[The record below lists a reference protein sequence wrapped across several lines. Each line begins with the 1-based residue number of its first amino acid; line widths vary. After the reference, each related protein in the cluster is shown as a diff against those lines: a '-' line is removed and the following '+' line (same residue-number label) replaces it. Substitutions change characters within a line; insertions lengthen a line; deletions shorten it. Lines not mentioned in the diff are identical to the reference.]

1 MAARGGFMP
10 RVYTVILGGGRG
22 QRLYPLTRHRAK
34 PAVPLGGKYRL
45 IDIPLSNAINSGFR
59 HIAVLTQF
67 NSASLNAHITN
78 TYRFDIFGQGQ
89 VEVLAAEQT
98 DDGGDW
104 YQGTADAVR
113 KQIRR
118 LAAWGVEHLLI
129 LSGDHLYRMD
139 YRPLVERHIATGAD
153 ATVSVIPVSRQE
165 VTGLGVLS
173 ADEDGRIVTFREK
186 PGRDEDISSVAPP
199 PSLRDRWGLREGDFL
214 VNMGIYVF
222 RLDTLREILA
232 DPRYIDFGK
241 DILPDMIRTHQVW
254 AHLFNGYWRDIGT
267 IGSLYEANLALTEEN
282 PAFRFHHADGPIYTR
297 QRFLPATKLVD
308 AHVSRSIISDGC
320 LLFGTDIDHCVIG
333 IRSRIQK
340 GSKVRDT
347 VMLGADYYE
356 EDDLRAANLQ
366 RGLQAVGIGRDCYIE
381 RAIIDKNARIGDNC
395 VIRGAPGR
403 PDADG
408 DGWAIRD
415 GIVIVPKDA
424 CLPPGTVI

>member
-1 MAARGGFMP
+1 MP

-22 QRLYPLTRHRAK
+22 QRLHPLTRHRAK

-153 ATVSVIPVSRQE
+153 ATVSVIPVSRPE

-173 ADEDGRIVTFREK
+173 SDVDGRIVTFREK
-186 PGRDEDISSVAPP
+186 PGQDEDLSAVAPP
-199 PSLRDRWGLREGDFL
+199 PELCERFGITPGDFL

-222 RLDTLREILA
+222 RLEVLREILS

-241 DILPDMIRTHQVW
+241 DILPEMIRTHKVYS
-254 AHLFNGYWRDIGT
+254 HIFKGYWRDIGT
-267 IGSLYEANLALTEEN
+267 IGSLYEANLALTEED
-282 PAFRFHHADGPIYTR
+282 PQFRFHHPDGPIYTR
-297 QRFLPATKLVD
+297 QRFLPATKILD
-308 AHVSRSIISDGC
+308 ATVRRSIISDGC
-320 LLFGTDIDHCVIG
+320 LLFGVEIDHCVIG
-333 IRSRIQK
+333 IRSRVQK
-340 GSKVRDT
+340 GSRVRDT
-347 VMLGADYYE
+347 VMIGADYYE
-356 EDDLRAANLQ
+356 EDDLRASNLE
-366 RGLQAVGIGRDCYIE
+366 RGLQPIGVGRNCIIE
-381 RAIIDKNARIGDNC
+381 RAVLDKNARIGEGC
-395 VIRGAPGR
+395 VIRGAVGR

-408 DGWAIRD
+408 DGWSIRD

-424 CLPPGTVI
+424 SLPPGTII

>member
-1 MAARGGFMP
+1 MP

-45 IDIPLSNAINSGFR
+45 IDVPISNAINSGFR

-78 TYRFDIFGQGQ
+78 TYRFDMFGQGH

-98 DDGGDW
+98 DEGGDW

-139 YRPLVERHIATGAD
+139 YREIVNRHVANRAD
-153 ATVSVIPVSRQE
+153 ATVSCIPVGRRD

-173 ADEDGRIVTFREK
+173 CDGEGRIVAFREK
-186 PGRDEDISSVAPP
+186 PRPDEDITGLLPP
-199 PSLRDRWGLREGDFL
+199 PAIQQSWGMAPGDFL
-214 VNMGIYVF
+214 VNMGVYVF
-222 RLDTLREILA
+222 RLETLREILA
-232 DPRYIDFGK
+232 NPSYIDFGK
-241 DILPDMIRTHQVW
+241 DILPDMIRTHRVH
-254 AHLFNGYWRDIGT
+254 AYLFKGHWRDIGT
-267 IGSLYEANLALTEEN
+267 ISSIFDANLSLTAEE
-282 PAFRFHHADGPIYTR
+282 PPFRFHHPDGPIYTR
-297 QRFLPATKLVD
+297 QRFLPASKVID
-308 AHVSRSIISDGC
+308 ARISRSIVSDGC
-320 LLFGTDIDHCVIG
+320 LLFGAEIDHCVIG
-333 IRSRIQK
+333 IRSRVGK
-340 GSKVRDT
+340 GTTLKDV
-347 VMLGADYYE
+347 VMMGADYYE
-356 EDDLRAANLQ
+356 DDDVRAANLQ
-366 RGLQAVGIGRDCYIE
+366 RGVLPVGVGKDCVVE
-381 RAIIDKNARIGDNC
+381 RAILDKNARIGDGC
-395 VIRGAPGR
+395 RIRGAVGR

-408 DGWAIRD
+408 DGWFVRD

-424 CLPPGTVI
+424 SLPPGTVV